1 MSRAFITR
9 TFIVGALVAATA
21 CSNSES
27 STGPQPAD
35 HGLVQVDTKPIPFVL
50 DNGPPSGRSW
60 AGPGRSETDA
70 VRDGQ
75 RAVLRQGVCG
85 RLGRYAAERPPAGSL
100 A

>member
-35 HGLVQVDTKPIPFVL
+35 HVLVQVDPKPIPFVI
-50 DNGPPSGRSW
+50 DNGPFYDKAFVADSGAMRLN
-60 AGPGRSETDA
+60 A
-70 VRDGQ
+70 
-75 RAVLRQGVCG
+75 LRLD
-85 RLGRYAAERPPAGSL
+85 R
-100 A
+100 